1 MPASLNHEDIGKN
14 PQRISKIKLFITKYN
29 LDGIEAPAGPKD
41 WKKFEQN
48 NKTIAFNILYVT
60 HNTEQIHCAYK
71 SKYYDERENQ
81 AILLMITDSKRSDGI
96 KKWHYLALKSEP
108 VLYNGKMCNR
118 PLKSL
123 SRLLKWKITKSYRR
137 FLLFELF

>member
-1 MPASLNHEDIGKN
+1 MPAALNHEDIGEN

-29 LDGIEAPAGPKD
+29 LDGIEIPAGPKD
-41 WKKFEQN
+41 WKKSEQN
-48 NKTIAFNILYVT
+48 NKAIAFNILYVP
-60 HNTEQIHCAYK
+60 HNTKQIHCAYK
-71 SKYYDERENQ
+71 SKYNDERENQ
-81 AILLMITDSKRSDGI
+81 VTLLMITDSKRSDGI